1 MNTRHLIAALAL
13 TTAATA
19 NAEPKNLLFYGN
31 SFTGSGGGVHLLV
44 RDIATGAGEETPHVF
59 GRVVGGQTLQFHLDT
74 GTSVITSGI
83 MPGENWD
90 AVVLQEYSTRPTTHP
105 SDGNVPGFL
114 SAAQGLYQ
122 AVQSHSPDAQAV
134 LFETW
139 ARGPGNSVYPGI
151 WSEPAEM
158 QAELRDNYNLANS
171 VLNGIGTSE
180 VAPVGDAFENAGFN
194 LDLYAG
200 DIYHASNKGAL
211 VISLVIYGTI
221 YDDTT
226 LTDIDLSAVSSR
238 LGLSTADVNDAI
250 IHAESVLIPAPV
262 SGTIMLGLGCLA
274 MRRRRA

>member
-1 MNTRHLIAALAL
+1 MNTKHLIAAIAL
-13 TTAATA
+13 TTAANA
-19 NAEPKNLLFYGN
+19 SAEPKNLLFYGN
-31 SFTGSGGGVHLLV
+31 SFTASGGGVHTLV
-44 RDIATGAGEETPHVF
+44 RDIATGAGEDTPHVF
-59 GRVVGGQTLQFHLDT
+59 GRIASGQTLQFHLDT

-105 SDGNVPGFL
+105 TDGNVPGFL

-122 AVQSHSPDAQAV
+122 AVQAHSPNADAV

-139 ARGPGNSVYPGI
+139 ARGPGNGVYPSI

-211 VISLVIYGTI
+211 VISLVLYGTI

-226 LTDIDLSAVSSR
+226 LTDIDLSVVSSR
-238 LGLSTADVNDAI
+238 LGLSQAQVSDAI
-250 IHAESVLIPAPV
+250 VHAESVLVPAPA
-262 SGTIMLGLGCLA
+262 SGTLMLGLGCLA
-274 MRRRRA
+274 MRRRRS